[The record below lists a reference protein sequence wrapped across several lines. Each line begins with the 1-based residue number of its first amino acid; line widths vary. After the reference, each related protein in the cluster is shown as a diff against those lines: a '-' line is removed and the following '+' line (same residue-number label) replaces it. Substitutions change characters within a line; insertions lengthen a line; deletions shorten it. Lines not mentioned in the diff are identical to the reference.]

1 MQFRRMT
8 ATFGTLDHRTIQ
20 FENGLNII
28 EAPNESGK
36 STLLAF
42 LRVMLYGFT
51 PRERG
56 AAAEKNRY
64 APWSLAPMQG
74 VLELRGCMGDITVTR
89 DTVRAGDP
97 MGRFSAV
104 YTGSGE
110 SVPGLTAEDLGET
123 LLGIPREVYERS
135 AFIRQSGMCV
145 DASAELERRIAALIT
160 TGEEGTSCTDALA
173 ALKKQRNARRYH
185 RSGRI
190 PALEAETDEL
200 NRSLDELTQLEAH
213 RQEKESA
220 LRALDAEE
228 QRLCGALRAHDLCDA
243 QEQYQAVAQA
253 GAAADEAANALER
266 ARRAMQLSACP
277 TRETLAQGRA
287 ALDAL
292 KGRKA
297 EIDRAA
303 LAREDAEDALRTF
316 DAQNSAPALSLIFYV
331 CAAIGTLSLFALAAC
346 LFLKTRLLYDIM
358 FSSAAAIGILTAIPL
373 RARQRRAFAAY
384 ELRRRE
390 LLDAFKRA
398 GAALDALLS
407 SYDAAADA
415 LLALIPAAGSLARV
429 SACIDDALAQYDALD
444 ALTQQAQTRR
454 AQYELLAQQHPAR
467 TFSDVPAVRPAQ
479 SREELRAALSSLSE
493 RRRTLHSELD
503 HTLGRCRAVGDR
515 ETLEAQLAQKREA
528 LSRLQAE
535 YDAIALAMDALQCA
549 NTTLQSRFSP
559 ALSRRAGELFSR
571 LTDGKYE
578 SVLLDR
584 DLSAQA
590 GERGEAVAHDAQL
603 LSLGALDQLY
613 LAVRLAICERV
624 LPDGDPIPLVLDDAL
639 VRFDDARCRKALE
652 LLYEESKTRQILL
665 FTCQHRESA
674 FLAGRSGVT
683 VLSL

>member
-74 VLELRGCMGDITVTR
+74 VLELRGRMGDITVMR

-190 PALEAETDEL
+190 SSLEAETDEL

-266 ARRAMQLSACP
+266 AQRAMQLSACP
-277 TRETLAQGRA
+277 TRETLAQGR
-287 ALDAL
+287 
-292 KGRKA
+292 
-297 EIDRAA
+297 
-303 LAREDAEDALRTF
+303 
-316 DAQNSAPALSLIFYV
+316 
-331 CAAIGTLSLFALAAC
+331 
-346 LFLKTRLLYDIM
+346 
-358 FSSAAAIGILTAIPL
+358 
-373 RARQRRAFAAY
+373 
-384 ELRRRE
+384 
-390 LLDAFKRA
+390 
-398 GAALDALLS
+398 AALDALLS

-467 TFSDVPAVRPAQ
+467 TFSDASAVRPAQ
-479 SREELRAALSSLSE
+479 SREELRAALSALSE
-493 RRRTLHSELD
+493 RRRTLQSELD
-503 HTLGRCRAVGDR
+503 HTLGRCRAVGER
-515 ETLEAQLAQKREA
+515 ETLEAQLAQKQEA

-535 YDAIALAMDALQCA
+535 YDAIALAMDALQRA

-639 VRFDDARCRKALE
+639 VHFDDARCRKALE

>member
-1 MQFRRMT
+1 MQFCRIT
-8 ATFGTLDHRTIQ
+8 ATFGKLDRRALT
-20 FENGLNII
+20 FEKGLNII

-42 LRVMLYGFT
+42 LRAMLYGF
-51 PRERG
+51 PARERG
-56 AAAEKNRY
+56 AFADKNRY

-74 VLELRGCMGDITVTR
+74 TLELICRAGDLTLTR
-89 DTVRAGDP
+89 DTLRAGDP

-110 SVPGLTAEDLGET
+110 AVPSLTAEDAGEQ
-123 LLGIPREVYERS
+123 LLGVPREVYERS
-135 AFIRQSGMCV
+135 AFIRQSSLTV

-173 ALKKQRNARRYH
+173 ALKKQLNARRYH

-190 PALEAETDEL
+190 PTLEAEMDEL

-213 RQEKESA
+213 RQETEHT

-228 QRLCGALRAHDLCDA
+228 QCLCGALRAHDLCDT

-266 ARRAMQLSACP
+266 AQRAMQLSACP

-287 ALDAL
+287 ALNAL

-316 DAQNSAPALSLIFYV
+316 DAQNSAPALSPIFYV
-331 CAAIGTLSLFALAAC
+331 CAVIGTLSLFALAAC

-358 FSSAAAIGILTAIPL
+358 FSSAAAVGILAAIPL

-390 LLDAFKRA
+390 LLDALKRA
-398 GAALDALLS
+398 SAALDALLS

-429 SACIDDALAQYDALD
+429 NSCINDALAQYDVLD
-444 ALTQQAQTRR
+444 TLTQQAQTRR

-467 TFSDVPAVRPAQ
+467 TLPDAPAARPAQ
-479 SREELRAALSSLSE
+479 SREELRAALSALSE
-493 RRRTLHSELD
+493 RRRTLQSELD
-503 HTLGRCRAVGDR
+503 HTQGRCRAVGER
-515 ETLEAQLAQKREA
+515 EALEVQLTQKREA

-535 YDAIALAMDALQCA
+535 YDAISLAMDALQRA
-549 NTTLQSRFSP
+549 NATLQSRFSP

-571 LTDGKYE
+571 LTGGRYE

-584 DLSAQA
+584 DFGAQA
-590 GERGEAVAHDAQL
+590 GETGAAVAHDAHC
-603 LSLGALDQLY
+603 LSLGTLDQLY
-613 LAVRLAICERV
+613 LAVRLAICETV
-624 LPDGDPIPLVLDDAL
+624 LPADDPIPLVLDDAL
-639 VRFDDARCRKALE
+639 VRFDDDRCRAALE
-652 LLYEESKTRQILL
+652 LLYEESQTRQILL
-665 FTCQHRESA
+665 FTCQHREAAYLS
-674 FLAGRSGVT
+674 GRNGVT
-683 VLSL
+683 FLSL

>member
-1 MQFRRMT
+1 MT

-74 VLELRGCMGDITVTR
+74 VLELRGRMGDITVTR

-190 PALEAETDEL
+190 SSLEAETDEL

-266 ARRAMQLSACP
+266 AQRAMQLSACP

-297 EIDRAA
+297 EIDRAEIVC
-303 LAREDAEDALRTF
+303 EDAETVLRTF
-316 DAQNSAPALSLIFYV
+316 DAHNSAPSSSPIYYV
-331 CAAIGTLSLFALAAC
+331 CSVIGTLSLFALLAC
-346 LFLKTRLLYDIM
+346 LLLKTPLLYAIIL
-358 FSSAAAIGILTAIPL
+358 FSTAAASTIAVAML
-373 RARQRRAFAAY
+373 RAKQRSAFLAY
-384 ELRRRE
+384 DAQRRE
-390 LLDAFKRA
+390 LLDASKRA
-398 GAALDALLS
+398 TAARDALLA
-407 SYDAAADA
+407 SYDDAVAA
-415 LLALIPAAGSLARV
+415 LLALIPAGSLSRVTAYITDASAQYDTLDILTRKAREARARYELLHAQRPTLQV
-429 SACIDDALAQYDALD
+429 PDTPVERPTRSRAELQDALA
-444 ALTQQAQTRR
+444 
-454 AQYELLAQQHPAR
+454 E
-467 TFSDVPAVRPAQ
+467 
-479 SREELRAALSSLSE
+479 LSE
-493 RRRTLHSELD
+493 RRRALQSELD
-503 HTLGRCRAVGDR
+503 RAAGLYHAVGER

-535 YDAIALAMDALQCA
+535 YDAISLAMDALQCA

-590 GERGEAVAHDAQL
+590 GERGGAVAHDAQL

>member
-1 MQFRRMT
+1 MT

-74 VLELRGCMGDITVTR
+74 VLELRGRMGDITVTR

-190 PALEAETDEL
+190 SSLEAETDEL

-266 ARRAMQLSACP
+266 AQRAMQLSACP

-297 EIDRAA
+297 EIDRAEIVC
-303 LAREDAEDALRTF
+303 EDAETVLRTF
-316 DAQNSAPALSLIFYV
+316 DAHNSAPSSSPIYYV
-331 CAAIGTLSLFALAAC
+331 CSVIGTLSLFALLAC
-346 LFLKTRLLYDIM
+346 LLLKTPLLYAIIL
-358 FSSAAAIGILTAIPL
+358 FSTAAASTIAAAML
-373 RARQRRAFAAY
+373 RANQRSAFLAY
-384 ELRRRE
+384 DAQRRE
-390 LLDAFKRA
+390 LLDASKRA
-398 GAALDALLS
+398 TAARDALLA
-407 SYDAAADA
+407 SYDDAVAA
-415 LLALIPAAGSLARV
+415 LLALIPAGSLSRVTAYITDASAQYDTLDILTRKAREARARYELLHAQRPTLQV
-429 SACIDDALAQYDALD
+429 PDTPVERPTRSRAELQDALA
-444 ALTQQAQTRR
+444 
-454 AQYELLAQQHPAR
+454 E
-467 TFSDVPAVRPAQ
+467 
-479 SREELRAALSSLSE
+479 LSE
-493 RRRTLHSELD
+493 RRRALQSELD
-503 HTLGRCRAVGDR
+503 RAAGLCHAVGER

-535 YDAIALAMDALQCA
+535 YDAIALAMDALQRA

>member
-1 MQFRRMT
+1 MT

-74 VLELRGCMGDITVTR
+74 VLELRGRMGDITVTR

-190 PALEAETDEL
+190 SSLEAETDEL

-266 ARRAMQLSACP
+266 AQRAMQLSACP

-297 EIDRAA
+297 EIDRAEIVC
-303 LAREDAEDALRTF
+303 EDAETVLRTF
-316 DAQNSAPALSLIFYV
+316 DAHNSAPSSSPIYYV
-331 CAAIGTLSLFALAAC
+331 CSVIGTLSLFALLAC
-346 LFLKTRLLYDIM
+346 LLLKTPLLYAIIL
-358 FSSAAAIGILTAIPL
+358 FSTAAASTIAVAML
-373 RARQRRAFAAY
+373 RAKQRSAFLAY
-384 ELRRRE
+384 DAQRRE
-390 LLDAFKRA
+390 LLDASKRA
-398 GAALDALLS
+398 TAARDALLA
-407 SYDAAADA
+407 SYDDAVAA
-415 LLALIPAAGSLARV
+415 LLALIPAGSLSRVTAYITDASAQYDTLDILTRKAREARARYELLHAQRPTLQV
-429 SACIDDALAQYDALD
+429 PDTPVERPTRSRAELQDALA
-444 ALTQQAQTRR
+444 
-454 AQYELLAQQHPAR
+454 E
-467 TFSDVPAVRPAQ
+467 
-479 SREELRAALSSLSE
+479 LSE
-493 RRRTLHSELD
+493 RRRALQSELD
-503 HTLGRCRAVGDR
+503 RAAGLCHAVGER

-535 YDAIALAMDALQCA
+535 YDAIALAMDALQRA

>member
-74 VLELRGCMGDITVTR
+74 VLELRGRMGDITVTR

-190 PALEAETDEL
+190 SSLEAETDEL

-266 ARRAMQLSACP
+266 AQRAMQLSACP

-297 EIDRAA
+297 EIDRAEIVC
-303 LAREDAEDALRTF
+303 EDAETVLRTF
-316 DAQNSAPALSLIFYV
+316 DAHNSAPSSSPIYYV
-331 CAAIGTLSLFALAAC
+331 CSVIGTLSLFALLAC
-346 LFLKTRLLYDIM
+346 LLLKTPLLYAIIL
-358 FSSAAAIGILTAIPL
+358 FSTAAASTIAVAML
-373 RARQRRAFAAY
+373 RAKQRSAFLAY
-384 ELRRRE
+384 DAQRRE
-390 LLDAFKRA
+390 LLDASKRA
-398 GAALDALLS
+398 TAARDALLA
-407 SYDAAADA
+407 SYDDAVAA
-415 LLALIPAAGSLARV
+415 LLALIPAGSLSRVTAYITDASAQYDTLDILTRKAREARARYELLHAQRPTLQV
-429 SACIDDALAQYDALD
+429 PDTPVERPTRSRAELQDALA
-444 ALTQQAQTRR
+444 
-454 AQYELLAQQHPAR
+454 E
-467 TFSDVPAVRPAQ
+467 
-479 SREELRAALSSLSE
+479 LSE
-493 RRRTLHSELD
+493 RRRALQSELD
-503 HTLGRCRAVGDR
+503 RAAGLYHAVGER

-535 YDAIALAMDALQCA
+535 YDAISLAMDALQCA

-590 GERGEAVAHDAQL
+590 GERGGAVAHDAQL

>member
-1 MQFRRMT
+1 MS

-74 VLELRGCMGDITVTR
+74 TLALRCRMGEITVTR

-110 SVPGLTAEDLGET
+110 SVPGLSAEDLGET
-123 LLGIPREVYERS
+123 LLGVPREVYVRS
-135 AFIRQSGMCV
+135 AFIRQSGLSV

-160 TGEEGTSCTDALA
+160 TGEEGTSCTGALA
-173 ALKKQRNARRYH
+173 VLKKQRNARCYH

-190 PALEAETDEL
+190 PALEAEIDTL
-200 NRSLDELTQLEAH
+200 GRALDELAQLEAH
-213 RQEKESA
+213 RQEAEDA
-220 LRALDAEE
+220 LCALDAEE
-228 QRLCGALRAHDLCDA
+228 QCLHQALAAHDACDA
-243 QEQYQAVAQA
+243 QEKCHAAAQA
-253 GAAADEAANALER
+253 GAAADEAALALER
-266 ARRAMQLSACP
+266 AQRAMQLSACP
-277 TRETLAQGRA
+277 TRETLAQGRT

-303 LAREDAEDALRTF
+303 LAREDAEDALRAF
-316 DAQNSAPALSLIFYV
+316 DAQNTAPALSPIYYV
-331 CAAIGTLSLFALAAC
+331 CAALGALSLLALIAC
-346 LFLKTRLLYDIM
+346 LFLKTRPLYDIIC
-358 FSSAAAIGILTAIPL
+358 SSAAAIGIFAAIPL

-390 LLDAFKRA
+390 LLDALRSA
-398 GAALDALLS
+398 SAAKDALLA

-415 LLALIPAAGSLARV
+415 LLALFPAAGSLTRV
-429 SACIDDALAQYDALD
+429 SECIGEGEAQHDKLD
-444 ALTQQAQTRR
+444 SLRQQAQAKR
-454 AQYELLAQQHPAR
+454 AQYELLVQQHPAR
-467 TFSDVPAVRPAQ
+467 PIPDAPPARPAQ
-479 SREELRAALSSLSE
+479 SREDVRAALSALSE
-493 RRRTLHSELD
+493 RRRALQSELD
-503 HTLGRCRAVGDR
+503 HTLGRCRAVGER
-515 ETLEAQLAQKREA
+515 EALEAQLAQKREA

-535 YDAIALAMDALQCA
+535 YDAISLAMDALQSA
-549 NTTLQSRFSP
+549 NTALQSRFSP

-590 GERGEAVAHDAQL
+590 GERGEAVTHDAQL

-639 VRFDDARCRKALE
+639 VHFDDARCRKALE

-683 VLSL
+683 VLRL

>member
-1 MQFRRMT
+1 MA

-42 LRVMLYGFT
+42 LRVMFYGFM

-74 VLELRGCMGDITVTR
+74 TLELRGRRGDITVTR

-110 SVPGLTAEDLGET
+110 SVPGLNAEDLGET

-173 ALKKQRNARRYH
+173 ALKKQLNARRYH

-213 RQEKESA
+213 RQEVEDA
-220 LRALDAEE
+220 LHVLDAEE

-253 GAAADEAANALER
+253 GAAADEAANALES
-266 ARRAMQLSACP
+266 AQRAMQLSACP

-316 DAQNSAPALSLIFYV
+316 DAQNSAPALSPIFYV

-346 LFLKTRLLYDIM
+346 LLLKTRLLYDII
-358 FSSAAAIGILTAIPL
+358 FFSAAAVGILAAIPL
-373 RARQRRAFAAY
+373 RAQQRRAFAAY

-390 LLDAFKRA
+390 LLDALKRA
-398 GAALDALLS
+398 SAVL
-407 SYDAAADA
+407 DA

-429 SACIDDALAQYDALD
+429 NSCINDALAQYDALD
-444 ALTQQAQTRR
+444 TLTQQAQTKR
-454 AQYELLAQQHPAR
+454 AQYELLVQQHPAC
-467 TFSDVPAVRPAQ
+467 TFPDAPTARPAQ
-479 SREELRAALSSLSE
+479 SREELRAALSALSE
-493 RRRTLHSELD
+493 RRRTLQSELD
-503 HTLGRCRAVGDR
+503 HTQGRCRAVGER
-515 ETLEAQLAQKREA
+515 EALEAQLAQKREA

-535 YDAIALAMDALQCA
+535 YDAISLAMDALQRA
-549 NTTLQSRFSP
+549 NATLQSRFSP

-584 DLSAQA
+584 DLSARA
-590 GERGEAVAHDAQL
+590 GERGEAVTHDAQC

-639 VRFDDARCRKALE
+639 VHFDDARCRKALE